1 MPIIDHRPWQIAH
14 TRFRC
19 CRITSYLCL
28 PGNKFKYTME
38 SSGAKKYTVA
48 DDRKQRSS
56 VLLDKFTERKL
67 SWIKAMEKA
76 NTTLEQERQ
85 DANENNSKNQYFG
98 YSKSSKRKMQVA
110 LAPSCCDQ
118 LLQTSFYIL
127 FTICCFCA
135 FYFLDFGLL
144 FSFGMGLFSINLYVK
159 TITTGNN
166 FQNDDCAP
174 FQILRMMDENDRSE
188 LLKKVDSGLFSDYTY
203 LLPIITMPWL
213 AGTVGIYVLL
223 FNSPSLTLI
232 GHIAFHVFFVL
243 FQVLPKLPV
252 FPIGLGVE
260 SGYFYHVTKAFTKMI
275 NEDFVIWEVEGSDG
289 KASFDMANN
298 TNVDLENGDSR
309 RRVNFEQ
316 AYENFHVLIEL
327 VEQYSSCF
335 AGYFFYAEFT
345 LLLATVFLGVGTGDN
360 IFKLIRDGF
369 TLLGIFR
376 VMSSS
381 MLFLLYVIICKIVFS
396 AAASITKA
404 ISNLKHRAHKLDAII
419 SVIDPSS
426 MDKSK
431 KFYDHVCEGIKLS
444 GFRSMG
450 IIISNSLG
458 AKLGYGALTLLSTV
472 VMVAMKYVEL

>member
-1 MPIIDHRPWQIAH
+1 
-14 TRFRC
+14 
-19 CRITSYLCL
+19 
-28 PGNKFKYTME
+28 
-38 SSGAKKYTVA
+38 
-48 DDRKQRSS
+48 
-56 VLLDKFTERKL
+56 
-67 SWIKAMEKA
+67 
-76 NTTLEQERQ
+76 
-85 DANENNSKNQYFG
+85 
-98 YSKSSKRKMQVA
+98 
-110 LAPSCCDQ
+110 
-118 LLQTSFYIL
+118 
-127 FTICCFCA
+127 
-135 FYFLDFGLL
+135 
-144 FSFGMGLFSINLYVK
+144 
-159 TITTGNN
+159 
-166 FQNDDCAP
+166 
-174 FQILRMMDENDRSE
+174 
-188 LLKKVDSGLFSDYTY
+188 
-203 LLPIITMPWL
+203 
-213 AGTVGIYVLL
+213 
-223 FNSPSLTLI
+223 
-232 GHIAFHVFFVL
+232 
-243 FQVLPKLPV
+243 
-252 FPIGLGVE
+252 
-260 SGYFYHVTKAFTKMI
+260 MI
-275 NEDFVIWEVEGSDG
+275 NKDFVIWEMEDSSG

-298 TNVDLENGDSR
+298 TDVDLENGDSR
-309 RRVNFEQ
+309 RRINFEQ

-376 VMSSS
+376 VISSS
-381 MLFLLYVIICKIVFS
+381 MFFLLYVIVCKIVFS